1 MKVAFLRTAFG
12 REGVGTVTNTTAKLF
27 HEKGIEVCY
36 IVQYF
41 WGSKKLPFEGLQAL
55 QPPINYKEYTLN
67 INNQR

>member
-41 WGSKKLPFEGLQAL
+41 WDQKNYYLRVCKHFNLQL
-55 QPPINYKEYTLN
+55 ITKS
-67 INNQR
+67 IH